1 MRLLDVSYLIL
12 GAKRVRFEF
21 NLAKK
26 VYLWA
31 KEIELDG
38 YNFDFKWD
46 GINDIIECEARDV
59 CGRLVVVCI

>member
-26 VYLWA
+26 VFVG
-31 KEIELDG
+31 EGDRTDV
-38 YNFDFKWD
+38 NSFDFEWD
-46 GINDIIECEARDV
+46 GS
-59 CGRLVVVCI
+59 